1 MNCHRALAIEYLMN
15 IDGIVLSTRDP
26 EHGLYRSC
34 GEGVFVRLR
43 ISAVDRRVVQD
54 RNPTSSPFNLSSS
67 SSSDP
72 SERSHSNKFKYRV

>member
-54 RNPTSSPFNLSSS
+54 RNPTSSPFNLSSF
-67 SSSDP
+67 SSDP